1 MCKTMKFV
9 TKKDLFEAK
18 FDHSGQIGQLRYLFR
33 TVLKAPKTRYNPCIL
48 YRTKSATNG
57 EIANEGQ
64 NEVSDYILVTLLFSM
79 QTAPLLAASWPDEN
93 F

>member
-1 MCKTMKFV
+1 MR
-9 TKKDLFEAK
+9 
-18 FDHSGQIGQLRYLFR
+18 HQLRWLEVKQYIVLLYLSNKSHRLHPISVRKFGVLLTEVRTTAILFR
-33 TVLKAPKTRYNPCIL
+33 TKWVKNSQIT
-48 YRTKSATNG
+48 S
-57 EIANEGQ
+57 EGQ

>member
-1 MCKTMKFV
+1 MR
-9 TKKDLFEAK
+9 
-18 FDHSGQIGQLRYLFR
+18 HQLRWLEVKQYIVLLYLSNKSLSLHPISVRKLGVLFTEARTTTLFR
-33 TVLKAPKTRYNPCIL
+33 TKWVKN
-48 YRTKSATNG
+48 SQ
-57 EIANEGQ
+57 IASEGQ

>member
-1 MCKTMKFV
+1 MR
-9 TKKDLFEAK
+9 
-18 FDHSGQIGQLRYLFR
+18 HQLRWLEVKQYIVLLYLSNKSLSLHPISVRKFAVLLTEVRTTTLFR
-33 TVLKAPKTRYNPCIL
+33 TKWVKN
-48 YRTKSATNG
+48 SQ
-57 EIANEGQ
+57 IASEGR